1 MRDPLRHIQNAT
13 RVHQRQHG
21 CGACTFE
28 DGPALTALSRS
39 LQPRRVLE
47 LGTAL
52 GYTACCL
59 AQGCETADVDTIDRD
74 ASHLRLA
81 AGHVQD
87 AGLADRITLH
97 QGDFDTVMAGLSPTY
112 DIGFFDGFAPS
123 MATLERL
130 RHLLARNGVLICANL
145 GLASAAVANRL
156 HRDFQD
162 PTRWE
167 RLRPIE
173 AGRTQVLR
181 KIHTPA

>member
-1 MRDPLRHIQNAT
+1 MRDPLLHIQNAT
-13 RVHQRQHG
+13 RVHQREHG

-123 MATLERL
+123 MATIERL
-130 RHLLARNGVLICANL
+130 RDLLARHGVLICANL

-162 PTRWE
+162 PARWE